1 MKKSALPKPNVTYR
15 SHGSDFLD
23 EKSLKGMICNPAYAG
38 LPPFPQIISDEAW
51 IKAATQLINEEGP
64 EQFLVN
70 MLYMLRQNMAEYI
83 NGQLELNGSNDE
95 ETTENESAELIYCYH
110 DDFPLVKVNG
120 SHVCVA
126 EFLFDHLDNSPV
138 TDLISEPV
146 LTLIFQNGHT
156 MPLFCPDCGESLHVD
171 NEDELL
177 NSLNGLSIIDLGW
190 DDDTEALI
198 LEFGYPYND
207 DEEDIIPVET
217 LEVHLD
223 SVREL
228 TCPNLSGFESREETE

>member
-1 MKKSALPKPNVTYR
+1 
-15 SHGSDFLD
+15 
-23 EKSLKGMICNPAYAG
+23 MICNPAYAG

-83 NGQLELNGSNDE
+83 NNQVEANGSTPDQAGDE
-95 ETTENESAELIYCYH
+95 ETADLIYCYH
-110 DDFPLVKVNG
+110 DDFPVVKVNG

-126 EFLFDHLDNSPV
+126 EYLFDHLDNSPV
-138 TDLISEPV
+138 TDLITEPV

-156 MPLFCPDCGESLHVD
+156 MPLFCPDCGESLHID

-177 NSLNGLSIIDLGW
+177 NSLNGLGIVDLGW
-190 DDDTEALI
+190 DDDIEALV
-198 LEFGYPYND
+198 LEFGYPYS
-207 DEEDIIPVET
+207 EEEEEIVPIEA

-223 SVREL
+223 SVRQL
-228 TCPNLSGFESREETE
+228 TCPNLTGFQSPEEAE